1 MQVKYTLLDQWG
13 RHNSFIFMI
22 KIKHMSAQTEMKV
35 ISVLLDEAMEHGL
48 EVEIIYQSL
57 KLMREDDA
65 LTPSQAMQEA
75 MNEWIK

>member
-1 MQVKYTLLDQWG
+1 
-13 RHNSFIFMI
+13 MI

-35 ISVLLDEAMEHGL
+35 ISVLLDEAMEQGL
-48 EVEIIYQSL
+48 EVEIIYQAL